1 MLYQI
6 SELDLKEDKKDGKDN
21 ASSPVDPEAKL
32 EEYRQCIRKAE
43 TGKCKAEARIEA
55 LRAGNGI
62 EFFFSLTAE
71 KCVDFVLLQ
80 KKKERK
86 RVMYCIV
93 FWSA

>member
-1 MLYQI
+1 MTAEVYIHLFCSYQI

-55 LRAGNGI
+55 LRLGNGI
-62 EFFFSLTAE
+62 KILT
-71 KCVDFVLLQ
+71 L
-80 KKKERK
+80 
-86 RVMYCIV
+86 
-93 FWSA
+93 